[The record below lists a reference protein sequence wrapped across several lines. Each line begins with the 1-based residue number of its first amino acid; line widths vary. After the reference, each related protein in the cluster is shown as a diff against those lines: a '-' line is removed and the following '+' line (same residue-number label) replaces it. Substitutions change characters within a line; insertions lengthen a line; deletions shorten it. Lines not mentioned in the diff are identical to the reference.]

1 MHKLI
6 SLKHISVSS
15 VSPKKQKRV
24 QITNYSESS
33 CPNSPNLY
41 FPVFHRHSRKNNLC
55 SDFQLP
61 STSDSIVAEIDIMP
75 IPVSDELR
83 EWLHSRNLQGFIR
96 VAEADPHPQAEELV
110 QELDITKITTKK
122 VRNALQMPRGGFD
135 AVQKPSS
142 EALRSYFGE
151 YSPSA
156 KAYQTYGGRDEFFHE
171 VARFLLEV
179 GFVSP
184 RFYCMPKKRAGFII
198 AAYEKED
205 FNWPLLSAEA
215 LREQLQGVKTGKPM
229 KQIFGRWL
237 SVLFPIQESEAPAQS
252 RRPPTVQAPRRHR
265 QVAQEEWI
273 EEESAHADNVQM
285 EMDQSEP
292 VRLGE
297 SENIQPTNEQERQS
311 EDQPSNQQQS
321 TEDRQQKEKE
331 LPHQEQPQ
339 RRRVKQ
345 KANRQFRPE
354 NSDESASKRQ
364 RTKEQEP
371 SITPVNTEVT
381 TPVNMCVPTQLQKG
395 QSSKITTR
403 EAHGFSDIPPAA
415 HELAAILQFGT
426 SYELVEWLA
435 RRLTEVSA
443 RLAQEHHDRVMIQK
457 SLRGMLEPQEKAEVE
472 KIGRKRNAQNR
483 GEAIEMPPLH
493 EALVEVHREY
503 EKASKAASDMAERYK
518 SVSASAEEL
527 KRQYCNVQKE
537 NEKMKE
543 SLVQWETQA
552 RSTVSELDLQ
562 QKLAE
567 SKKAQQAEATRANT
581 AEFRTKELEEQLK
594 SIKKETDKGLEE
606 KEHLIKNLQKQLE
619 ETQTE
624 NQKYMEQIDEFEKY
638 VVSQETRLAEKDQ
651 IIEEVNNKIT
661 QLQADWNT
669 EKSALEQQLDEVRKI
684 SEQRRLDI
692 YVVEAKRMQ
701 AEGENRAI
709 VSDLR
714 KQLETAQFDASITKE
729 KVQAIVG
736 RHRSQ
741 TKKMIEESLD
751 KGWKIWSAQA
761 AELQL
766 LRADR
771 DNRRVQGP
779 GFFKMAQKD
788 IDTVHED
795 ITKDID
801 EIAGFYKEE
810 IHRIMQEFDKHDIRT
825 SVHLDKIEA
834 ERISK
839 TPGLKAP
846 DTAQPGQPTEQ
857 AQSKPAPDDESDT
870 DDDEAGMHPRPDE
883 PSIFDI
889 LNDSDEEQQE

>member
-15 VSPKKQKRV
+15 VSPQKQKRV
-24 QITNYSESS
+24 QITSYSESS
-33 CPNSPNLY
+33 CPNSPNLC
-41 FPVFHRHSRKNNLC
+41 FPVFHRHSRKNSIC
-55 SDFQLP
+55 SDFQRP
-61 STSDSIVAEIDIMP
+61 STSDSIVADIDIMP

-237 SVLFPIQESEAPAQS
+237 SVLFPIQESEAPAQL

-273 EEESAHADNVQM
+273 EEESAHADNIQM

-292 VRLGE
+292 VRPEE
-297 SENIQPTNEQERQS
+297 SENIQPTNEQQRQS
-311 EDQPSNQQQS
+311 EDHPSNQQQS

-331 LPHQEQPQ
+331 LPQ
-339 RRRVKQ
+339 RTRVKQ

-354 NSDESASKRQ
+354 NSDESAPKRQ
-364 RTKEQEP
+364 RTKEQET
-371 SITPVNTEVT
+371 SNTPVVTEVT
-381 TPVNMCVPTQLQKG
+381 TPVNESVPTQLQKG
-395 QSSKITTR
+395 QSSKIIIR
-403 EAHGFSDIPPAA
+403 EAHGCLDIPPAA

-435 RRLTEVSA
+435 RRLTEVSE
-443 RLAQEHHDRVMIQK
+443 RLAQEHHDRIMIQK
-457 SLRGMLEPQEKAEVE
+457 SLRGVLEPQEKAEVE
-472 KIGRKRNAQNR
+472 KIGRKRNAQSR

-493 EALVEVHREY
+493 EALVEIHREY
-503 EKASKAASDMAERYK
+503 EKARKAANDMAERYK
-518 SVSASAEEL
+518 NISASAEVL
-527 KRQYCNVQKE
+527 KRQFCNVQTE
-537 NEKMKE
+537 NEELKE
-543 SLVQWETQA
+543 SLSQWEAQA
-552 RSTVSELDLQ
+552 RITASELELQ
-562 QKLAE
+562 QKLEE
-567 SKKAQQAEATRANT
+567 SHKAQQAETTRANN
-581 AEFRTKELEEQLK
+581 AEFRAKDLEKQLE
-594 SIKKETDKGLEE
+594 SIRNDKAKVLEE
-606 KEHLIKNLQKQLE
+606 KDQLIKKLQKNLE
-619 ETQTE
+619 EAKLANQT
-624 NQKYMEQIDEFEKY
+624 YTEQIDEFEKY
-638 VVSQETRLAEKDQ
+638 IVSQESSLAEKERS
-651 IIEEVNNKIT
+651 IEEVNKRIT
-661 QLQADWNT
+661 KLQEEWNT
-669 EKSALEQQLDEVRKI
+669 EKSAFEQQLDETRKI

-692 YVVEAKRMQ
+692 YVVESKLMQ
-701 AEGENRAI
+701 AEGEHRAT

-714 KQLETAQFDASITKE
+714 KELQAAQFDASITKD

-741 TKKMIEESLD
+741 TKKMIDESLE
-751 KGWKIWSAQA
+751 KGWKLWSAQA

-771 DNRRVQGP
+771 NNRQVQGP

-788 IDTVHED
+788 IDTIHED
-795 ITKDID
+795 IIKDMD
-801 EIAGFYKEE
+801 EIAAFYREE
-810 IHRIMQEFDKHDIRT
+810 IQRIMQEFDKHDIGT
-825 SVHLDKIEA
+825 SVQLDKIEA
-834 ERISK
+834 ERTSK
-839 TPGLKAP
+839 TPGLQAP
-846 DTAQPGQPTEQ
+846 EIIQPEQPTESEH
-857 AQSKPAPDDESDT
+857 SKPAPDDDCDT
-870 DDDEAGMHPRPDE
+870 DEDEDGMHPRPEE